1 MPHRTRS
8 HLLSFK
14 ITMSQRGALSEIPR
28 PQPKAMSCHLYV
40 SSARWT
46 NAHDSTAHKS
56 RHMFLHWTQ
65 HSFEWSQCLSREV
78 LNEFCKQTH
87 PKKTNHPE
95 MLVSISSVIFLL
107 FSLSMHLGVVFESSC
122 SNCLLNASAAQLEH
136 QSATENVQPMKQFV
150 QSLINWMKIMKEN
163 HGKIHRK
170 PPMNQMGKQR
180 TSARPLPGPLLVDAP
195 QWLVP

>member
-78 LNEFCKQTH
+78 LNEFCKQTRQ
-87 PKKTNHPE
+87 KKKQITQRCWFQYLALYSCCSACPCILVWLRIIMFQLPSERFCCAAWTPISYRKCPTNE
-95 MLVSISSVIFLL
+95 AI
-107 FSLSMHLGVVFESSC
+107 C
-122 SNCLLNASAAQLEH
+122 SEFDKLNEDNEGKS
-136 QSATENVQPMKQFV
+136 
-150 QSLINWMKIMKEN
+150 W
-163 HGKIHRK
+163 KIHRN
-170 PPMNQMGKQR
+170 PPWTKWES
-180 TSARPLPGPLLVDAP
+180 SAHQLARCLGLS
-195 QWLVP
+195 

>member
-1 MPHRTRS
+1 MNWILKSLAAHHMPHRTRS

-78 LNEFCKQTH
+78 LNEFCKQTR

-107 FSLSMHLGVVFESSC
+107 FSLSMHLGVV
-122 SNCLLNASAAQLEH
+122 SNHHVPTDFWTLLLRSLNINQL
-136 QSATENVQPMKQFV
+136 QKMS
-150 QSLINWMKIMKEN
+150 
-163 HGKIHRK
+163 
-170 PPMNQMGKQR
+170 NQWSNLFR
-180 TSARPLPGPLLVDAP
+180 V
-195 QWLVP
+195 W